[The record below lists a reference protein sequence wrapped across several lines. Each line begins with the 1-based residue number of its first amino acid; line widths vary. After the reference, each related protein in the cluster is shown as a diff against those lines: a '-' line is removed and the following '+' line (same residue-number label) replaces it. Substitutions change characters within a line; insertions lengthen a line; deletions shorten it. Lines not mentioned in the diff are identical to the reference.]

1 MNKDVPGT
9 IRKRYIVKGKVQ
21 HVGYRALVRA
31 FAETLGLKGV
41 VRNLQDKTVEIV
53 CEGEPEAIASLL
65 QMINRKGDPMKPMS
79 IIVKSI
85 EDSPPPP
92 AGEFTDFDIDYGRKL
107 TAIEKESFDRDEI
120 MILGAVMLDSDIG
133 GVRTDVQ
140 GVGQKVD
147 GLGEKMDSVGQ
158 KVDGVGQKVDG
169 LGEKMDSVGQ
179 KVDGVGQKV
188 DGLGQKVDCV
198 GTAVRDMHTDMNT
211 RFDHMAERYDLI
223 ATSLVKAIEKMD
235 HGFERMDKNAV
246 RMEKAMEQS
255 RREASVS
262 NRELAK
268 AVNFMIKKLSDRP
281 IPRKTSGKKKR

>member
-9 IRKRYIVKGKVQ
+9 IRKRYLVKGKVQ

-120 MILGAVMLDSDIG
+120 LILGAVMLDSDIG

-147 GLGEKMDSVGQ
+147 GLGEKMDNV
-158 KVDGVGQKVDG
+158 
-169 LGEKMDSVGQ
+169 
-179 KVDGVGQKV
+179 
-188 DGLGQKVDCV
+188 GQKVDCV

>member
-169 LGEKMDSVGQ
+169 LG
-179 KVDGVGQKV
+179 
-188 DGLGQKVDCV
+188 QKVDCV

-223 ATSLVKAIEKMD
+223 ATSLIKAIEKMD